1 MSNKFDYTRPCC
13 PTSPIPKS
21 SDWGIPHPLRSNQA
35 RDTVH
40 NAGVKAGVSPL
51 GTAKEELTDKANEVS
66 KKKALSN
73 TVINK
78 FTKRMLFRGFEK

>member
-1 MSNKFDYTRPCC
+1 
-13 PTSPIPKS
+13 
-21 SDWGIPHPLRSNQA
+21 
-35 RDTVH
+35 
-40 NAGVKAGVSPL
+40 L

-78 FTKRMLFRGFEK
+78 FAKRMLFCGFEK